1 MLRTIYLLPTSDAY
15 NAGTR
20 YSGTGSSHLD
30 RWPNSSPHGGSPL
43 KTLWEVWR
51 DATYDD
57 LHETVA
63 PYCSEAT
70 QGVCSY
76 SKLALARQFG
86 AKTTGLVTV
95 EPPPTLSLFRRV
107 KLHCWM
113 DYFGHGGNSWFFP
126 GFPPGHPHGP
136 RAKFAMR
143 ARDSSAILQLGSF
156 FEVGYSGSTG
166 TPVGDRYCNGN
177 QPSCGTG
184 YDGPI
189 HMEHEMLSHPE
200 GGVFS
205 LEDMLSLQVGIYAEI
220 AAPGWDNS
228 MSFARFRHFHFY
240 VEVDV
245 EDLGGYVVNVR
256 NASSLELRLKRRARN
271 RVTGR
276 VPMDRAV
283 GDVGSRAYLIH
294 AKGPSVLPGGWGRR
308 RLERRAGLVLK
319 RRRYPETFEVE
330 DEFFDLLPYACLAWA
345 AYRIDG
351 PWSPELQGLALVD
364 KGAGYTHTRDQDA
377 WSPRPGDGALMRLL
391 EDSPNV
397 SFHGLA
403 AQGGGDVELVL
414 RNYDMTLA
422 GWSTVG
428 SSGDFSVIQ
437 DMAVALVEEQGYRSS
452 AKLSYGAGGG
462 MGGRSRSLG
471 TLPRASGEIVHLRAV
486 VKNSIIQDPVTQK
499 AEVYLSR
506 SGGGLPSTEYWDDTA
521 RQWTTTP
528 TYAAIPSS
536 EPFGEVVM
544 DAIPVDAAGATS
556 DPTYTIAIGRFS
568 SNLLNVVVH
577 AGILNVQRGGAAF
590 GKSYGARSP
599 LVTLDAQLVRAADTH
614 RMANS
619 ATPSAEIW
627 SYTRG
632 VAMVE
637 VRPYWRAAAIPQNDV
652 LPLLHA
658 RHGAGSYDAL
668 QFIAKDSPTND
679 VVRFERAVSGQ
690 PTFQLDCAITGVELT
705 RAHIL
710 RAWGRWLGSEGW
722 KEFGPFS
729 VEVGYAVFLE
739 ATGALL
745 AQASTIGRLT
755 YEGDVATRDWVAIG
769 SDESSR
775 YADASIRT
783 WETRRNPISGLE
795 ATWRL

>member
-1 MLRTIYLLPTSDAY
+1 MLRTMYLLPTSDAY
-15 NAGTR
+15 NAGTF
-20 YSGTGSSHLD
+20 YSGTGTSFL
-30 RWPNSSPHGGSPL
+30 RRFPET
-43 KTLWEVWR
+43 KELWEVWR
-51 DATYDD
+51 DATWDD
-57 LHETVA
+57 LHETLT
-63 PYCSEAT
+63 PYCTEAT
-70 QGVCSY
+70 SGVCTY
-76 SKLALARQFG
+76 SNVRSSAPRQFG

-95 EPPPTLSLFRRV
+95 EPPPSLSLFRRV

-113 DYFGHGGNSWFFP
+113 DYFGHGGNNWFFP

-143 ARDSSAILQLGSF
+143 ARESSAILQLGSF
-156 FEVGYSGSTG
+156 YEVGYGGGTG
-166 TPVGDRYCNGN
+166 TPPNDSYCNGN
-177 QPSCGTG
+177 QPNCGTG
-184 YDGPI
+184 YTGPI

-220 AAPGWDNS
+220 AAPAWDIAQS
-228 MSFARFRHFHFY
+228 SARFRHFHFY

-245 EDLGGYVVNVR
+245 EDLGGYIVNVR
-256 NASSLELRLKRRARN
+256 NASSLELRLKRRA
-271 RVTGR
+271 GF
-276 VPMDRAV
+276 
-283 GDVGSRAYLIH
+283 
-294 AKGPSVLPGGWGRR
+294 
-308 RLERRAGLVLK
+308 VLK

-330 DEFFDLLPYACLAWA
+330 DELFDLLPYACLAWA

-377 WSPRPGDGALMRLL
+377 WSPRPGDGVLMRVL
-391 EDSPNV
+391 EDNANV

-403 AQGGGDVELVL
+403 AQGGNDVELVL

-437 DMAVALVEEQGYRSS
+437 DTAVALVEEQGYRSS
-452 AKLSYGAGGG
+452 AKLTYGAGGG
-462 MGGRSRSLG
+462 QGGRARSLG
-471 TLPRASGEIVHLRAV
+471 TLPRASGEIVNLRAV
-486 VKNSIIQDPVTQK
+486 VKNSVIQDPVTQK

-506 SGGGLPSTEYWDDTA
+506 SGGGLPATEYWDEAA
-521 RQWTTTP
+521 RTWTTTP
-528 TYAAIPSS
+528 TYNTIPSS

-544 DAIPVDAAGATS
+544 DAIPVNAALATS
-556 DPTYTIAIGRFS
+556 DPTYTVAVGRFS
-568 SNLLNVVVH
+568 SNLSNVVIH
-577 AGILNVQRGGAAF
+577 AGIVNVQRGGATF

-599 LVTLDAQLVRAADTH
+599 LVTLDAQITRGADTH
-614 RMANS
+614 RMVNS
-619 ATPSAEIW
+619 AASAGEIW
-627 SYTRG
+627 SYSRG

-637 VRPYWRAAAIPQNDV
+637 LRPYFRAAAIPQNDV

-668 QFIAKDSPTND
+668 QFVAKDSPTND
-679 VVRFERAVSGQ
+679 LIRFERAVSGQ
-690 PTFQLDCAITGVELT
+690 PTFQLDSAITGVDLT
-705 RAHIL
+705 RAHVL
-710 RAWGRWLGSEGW
+710 RVWVRWLGSEGW

-745 AQASTIGRLT
+745 AQASTLGRLT
-755 YEGDVATRDWVAIG
+755 YEGDVATRDWVGIG